1 MTYEE
6 KEVLSAKLIIAENQT
21 WLEAN
26 SLRQQADE
34 ILRIA
39 ETVSA
44 RCDLLRKA
52 QHDLWSLDETDAT
65 EPF

>member
-34 ILRIA
+34 ILRM
-39 ETVSA
+39 
-44 RCDLLRKA
+44 LRKA